1 MSQLDRSTNSLD
13 AVFHPASHYHSPE
26 DVLNDSGL
34 SIDEKRVILSSWA
47 SDIYVVESQ
56 PALREVPGVP
66 HRLRLDDIIAELKRL
81 DHDDDPPHGGGL
93 ALRPAR
99 FGRLDCVASDSF
111 SHVSG
116 THAARRRRPVKF
128 SHTHP
133 RWTREANVRRYR
145 RLLAT
150 QLSEVERKFVERRL
164 AEELQGGAGLR
175 AR

>member
-1 MSQLDRSTNSLD
+1 MSQVDRSTNSLN

-26 DVLNDSGL
+26 DVLNDAGL

-47 SDIYVVESQ
+47 SDMYVVESQ

-66 HRLRLDDIIAELKRL
+66 HRLRLDDIIAALKRL
-81 DHDDDPPHGGGL
+81 DRDDDPPHGGGL

-99 FGRLDCVASDSF
+99 FGRLDCVASDGL
-111 SHVSG
+111 SHASDKR
-116 THAARRRRPVKF
+116 AARRRRPVKF
-128 SHTHP
+128 LRTHP

-145 RLLAT
+145 GLLAT
-150 QLSEVERKFVERRL
+150 QLSEIERNFVERRL
-164 AEELQGGAGLR
+164 AEELRGEPGCQ